1 MWIFLAIIAKSV
13 VAFNQWVLL
22 SNTLLHFF
30 VNRHE
35 SVGVDDW
42 PAKLMIFVSNVFLI
56 FHCKLS
62 GRRLIWEEVRIAFL
76 MYTGYM
82 KHIGFFKIVNK
93 FCIMNYHEFEF
104 CHNKLFL
111 GQPHLHCF
119 QCILLLEFF
128 FLNLSDLPTLYTF
141 VERN

>member
-1 MWIFLAIIAKSV
+1 MGFV
-13 VAFNQWVLL
+13 VQYVIVL
-22 SNTLLHFF
+22 F
-30 VNRHE
+30 VNRYE

-42 PAKLMIFVSNVFLI
+42 PAKLMIFVSNVFFI

-93 FCIMNYHEFEF
+93 FCIMNYHEFKY
-104 CHNKLFL
+104 CHNKLFW
-111 GQPHLHCF
+111 GNPIF
-119 QCILLLEFF
+119 TVSSAFTSRVFF
-128 FLNLSDLPTLYTF
+128 VNLSNLPALYTY
-141 VERN
+141 VE